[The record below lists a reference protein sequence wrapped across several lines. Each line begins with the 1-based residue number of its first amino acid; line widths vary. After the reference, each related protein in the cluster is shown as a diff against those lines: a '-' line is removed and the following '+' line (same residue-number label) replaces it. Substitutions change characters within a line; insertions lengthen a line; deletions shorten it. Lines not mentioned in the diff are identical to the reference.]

1 MAMPVETIARP
12 LQKEPLLSPRDYSD
26 YAKQA
31 YPYFEN
37 DSQDDFGNT
46 ILTGPFTDWKE
57 DAAAC
62 LSNSHFAVAA
72 VHIADM
78 VVLVVDIVVVGVF
91 VWVVMVPDKAPSA
104 VNGAQHVE
112 PAPESAL
119 TFKNDDGMVPMEPA
133 REEASSSQSCSTVG
147 LLMCVFNQFLFLYV
161 CCTSNLCGVLVD
173 TRGLMDAAHP
183 P

>member
-133 REEASSSQSCSTVG
+133 REEASHPNPNPVR
-147 LLMCVFNQFLFLYV
+147 LLVY
-161 CCTSNLCGVLVD
+161 
-173 TRGLMDAAHP
+173 
-183 P
+183 